1 MTLSSVHDD
10 VLNAVEDVELL
21 SLRWG
26 DVDGS
31 LSRDELIAIAART
44 VGEADAET
52 IVEDLVDAV
61 LLFAFESPD
70 RGERYRSRFAEAM
83 RLLVRARQIF
93 RNESYRGAPPLVADF
108 RIDLRARRYPKRD
121 RDSVAI
127 AASQSNLTKVQC
139 AIWRAI
145 APPLIARFQEDAALR
160 LLSRLERDDGV
171 IVTAGTGSGKTLA
184 FYLPVLVRLAE
195 LAKPGEFWTKAIA
208 IYPRNELLKDQFTE
222 AYRNVRKTKAIL
234 NRPGR
239 RALRI
244 GTYFG
249 DTPKQTGDKGNREDF
264 PQLPKAWRQVPAK
277 GEAKAYVCPFLRCDC
292 DGELHWS
299 VADFQS
305 GRERLFC
312 AAGCGAT
319 FDEQSVALT
328 RQSIRQYPPDIL
340 FTTTEMLNQALSDQR
355 SRHLFGVR
363 VHSSRSPEFLL
374 LDEAH
379 TYSGVSG
386 AQAALT
392 LRRWRAMV
400 GGPVRWVGLSATL
413 EQAQSFFADL
423 TGLSLHQVSEVTP
436 ADGDM
441 IYEGREYQVALRGDP
456 ASRAALLSTSIQASM
471 LLARVMDTPGNRSKG
486 RFGRKLF
493 AFTDD
498 LDVTHRLYDNLRDAE
513 GCDAFG
519 RFVPGDGTLAA
530 LRSSERRDGDLRA
543 RDAAGQRW
551 RLPEKIGH
559 RLEDPLVVA
568 RTTGRDPG
576 VDREA
581 NVIVATSTLEVG
593 FNDPTV
599 GAVLQHK
606 APRNFASFLQRRGR
620 AGRNRD
626 MRPLTVTVLSDY
638 GRDRQLFQS
647 FEHLFDP
654 LLAAQSL
661 PIQNQYVLRMQAAF
675 ALLDWIADRPRPQSM
690 WPGNVWQTVSAPLD
704 PKYNDRQW
712 RRHIQAQVA
721 LLVRGDQEALY
732 SFRKHLKLALNI
744 DEQMVERILW
754 EPPRSILL
762 EVAPTVLRRIYRD
775 WQLACPTKQ
784 RTHERY
790 IKNHPLPEAAP
801 RTLFSDLNLPEVE
814 IVLPPATRFDAGTC
828 ERLPIQQ
835 ALGQVAPGRV
845 TRRFGDAYGGLAH
858 WVPVPPGVSEYAL
871 SIDDYAE
878 SYEYVGQ
885 FQGDGEAGHI
895 DLPVYRPWVVRLEK
909 ANPGTVGATS
919 NASLKW
925 VSGFVTHGEPVSIRP
940 PSRTAWSSLVR
951 DLSLFLHQFRA
962 SISVRR
968 FATGARA
975 EIKRGRGVKQIVDVS
990 FVGASETPV
999 AIGYEF
1005 ETDGLALRLGFM
1017 SVSDLARLVF
1027 EPALERAVRSLFF
1040 KHLVEEDDELPRD
1053 MNVFERS
1060 WVRQIFFL
1068 SATRLAIATGHDLA
1082 ACADTLASGSHATLV
1097 SEVMD
1102 ALLGVQRLQRGD
1114 QDGEGT
1120 DEIEEDGTGYQDGIL
1135 RNRLERLK
1143 AGLRAR
1149 LGDAAILGRI
1159 ARSLKV
1165 ALSGGGSERG
1175 DFLRR
1180 TLEATLADALI
1191 MATASS
1197 APRHMA
1203 TDALVADIARD
1214 PEAPDDVTLWITES
1228 TVGGAGVLQALS
1240 ERYAR
1245 EPRSLFRAL
1254 EAALEPSDL
1263 ESASTALRQTYELM
1277 ASDTSVA
1284 QRVDAVR
1291 LEASHEARANKREE
1305 LLDTLDERGIEITR
1319 TFVVSLSARV
1329 LAPGARRAHDDVV
1342 RAMLGVWE
1350 ATETLSG
1357 LELDARE
1364 VAVLGAFDAGIA
1376 ALGVSAGLFETT
1388 AGPEDRTGGLSGLL
1402 WPKADALR
1410 RDALASWSLFRKPVT
1425 PIPQLVRAVMFEP
1438 HGAAITV
1445 EQDDWRQALCR
1456 ELSADGAARLAA
1468 PETKRTLLRNAIVES
1483 QAMQVHV
1490 GHLQLYPALE
1500 RISREGGC
1508 LTAHFVLREQV

>member
-1 MTLSSVHDD
+1 MTLSRVHDE

-31 LSRDELIAIAART
+31 LCRDELIAIAARIA
-44 VGEADAET
+44 GEADADT
-52 IVEDLVDAV
+52 IVDDLVDAV
-61 LLFAFESPD
+61 LLYAFESPG

-83 RLLVRARQIF
+83 RLLVRARQIMW
-93 RNESYRGAPPLVADF
+93 NESYRGAPPLVADF

-121 RDSVAI
+121 QDS
-127 AASQSNLTKVQC
+127 AAAAVSQTNLTEVQREV
-139 AIWRAI
+139 WRAI
-145 APPLIARFQEDAALR
+145 APSTIARFQEDATIR

-222 AYRNVRKTKAIL
+222 AYRNVKKAKAIL
-234 NRPGR
+234 NRPGS

-249 DTPKQTGDKGNREDF
+249 DTPRQAGVNGNKVGL
-264 PQLPKAWRQVPAK
+264 PQLIKAWRQVPAK

-299 VADFQS
+299 VEDFRD

-312 AAGCGAT
+312 AVDCGAT
-319 FDEQSVALT
+319 YDEQSVALT
-328 RQSIRQYPPDIL
+328 RQSIINNPPDIL
-340 FTTTEMLNQALSDQR
+340 FTTTEMLNRTLSNQR
-355 SRHLFGVR
+355 HRHLFGVR
-363 VHSSRSPEFLL
+363 VRPSRSPEFLL

-379 TYSGVSG
+379 TYNGISG

-413 EQAQSFFADL
+413 EQAQNFFADL
-423 TGLSLHQVSEVTP
+423 TGLPVYRVCEVTP
-436 ADGDM
+436 SDSDM
-441 IYEGREYQVALRGDP
+441 VYEGREYQIALRGDP
-456 ASRAALLSTSIQASM
+456 ASRTALLSTSIQAAM
-471 LLARVMDTPGNRSKG
+471 LLARVMDTSDKRSQG

-498 LDVTHRLYDNLRDAE
+498 LDVTHRFYDNLRDAE
-513 GCDAFG
+513 GRDAFG
-519 RFVPGDGTLAA
+519 RFVPTTGTLAQ
-530 LRSSERRDGDLRA
+530 LRSSNWKDGDPRA
-543 RDAAGQRW
+543 RDLAGQRW
-551 RLPEKIGH
+551 RLPEEVGYQ
-559 RLEDPLVVA
+559 LEDPLVVA

-581 NVIVATSTLEVG
+581 NVIVATSALEVG
-593 FNDPTV
+593 FNDPEV

-626 MRPLTVTVLSDY
+626 MRPLTATVLSDY

-661 PIQNQYVLRMQAAF
+661 PIKNQYVLRMQAAYV
-675 ALLDWIADRPRPQSM
+675 LLDWIADRPMQDKWR
-690 WPGNVWQTVSAPLD
+690 GNVWMTASQPSD
-704 PKYNDRQW
+704 PNYNDRQW
-712 RRHIQAQVA
+712 REHIKAEVA
-721 LLVRGDQEALY
+721 SLVRGDSEALD
-732 SFRKHLKLALNI
+732 SFRAHLKFALNI
-744 DEQMVERILW
+744 DEQTVERLLW

-762 EVAPTVLRRIYRD
+762 EVAPTLLRRIYRD

-784 RTHERY
+784 RTHDRY
-790 IKNHPLPEAAP
+790 VFDHPLPEAAP

-814 IVLPPATRFDAGTC
+814 IVLPPATKLDAETR
-828 ERLPIQQ
+828 ESLPIQQ

-858 WVPVPPGVSEYAL
+858 WVPVPPGLSEYAL
-871 SIDDYAE
+871 TIDDYAE

-885 FQGDGEAGHI
+885 FQGDGEAGRL
-895 DLPVYRPWVVRLEK
+895 DVPVYRPWVVRLEK

-925 VSGFVTHGEPVSIRP
+925 ASGFVTHGAPVSVRP
-940 PSRTAWSSLVR
+940 PARTAWSSLVR
-951 DLSLFLHQFRA
+951 DLRLFLHQFRA
-962 SISVRR
+962 SVGVRR
-968 FATGARA
+968 FATGTRA
-975 EIKRGRGVKQIVDVS
+975 EIKRGRGVTQIIDVN
-990 FVGASETPV
+990 FVGTSDTPA

-1005 ETDGLALRLGFM
+1005 ETDGLALRLGFTPEG
-1017 SVSDLARLVF
+1017 DLARAAF
-1027 EPALERAVRSLFF
+1027 EPALERAIRSLFF
-1040 KHLVEEDDELPRD
+1040 KNLVEQDVALPRD

-1060 WVRQIFFL
+1060 WVRQIFLL
-1068 SATRLAIATGHDLA
+1068 SATRLAVETGQDLA
-1082 ACADTLASGSHATLV
+1082 ACADTLASGTHARLF
-1097 SEVMD
+1097 SEIMD
-1102 ALLGVQRLQRGD
+1102 ALLGVQRLQAGD
-1114 QDGEGT
+1114 HDGEPA
-1120 DEIEEDGTGYQDGIL
+1120 DDAEDDGARHQDGIL

-1143 AGLRAR
+1143 AGLQAR
-1149 LGDAAILGRI
+1149 LADAAVLANI
-1159 ARSLKV
+1159 AHSLKV
-1165 ALSGGGSERG
+1165 ALSDGGSKRG
-1175 DFLRR
+1175 EFLRR
-1180 TLEATLADALI
+1180 SLEVTMADALI
-1191 MATASS
+1191 TATASS

-1203 TDALVADIARD
+1203 TDALVADIALD
-1214 PEAPDDVTLWITES
+1214 PEVPNDVTLWITES

-1284 QRVDAVR
+1284 QRVEAVR
-1291 LEASHEARANKREE
+1291 LEASHEARANKRDE
-1305 LLDTLDERGIEITR
+1305 LLDTLDKRGIEITR

-1350 ATETLSG
+1350 EMETLIG
-1357 LELDARE
+1357 LELEPRE
-1364 VAVLGAFDAGIA
+1364 VAVLGAFDANIA
-1376 ALGVSAGLFETT
+1376 ALGVSACLFEATV
-1388 AGPEDRTGGLSGLL
+1388 GPEDRTGGLAGLL
-1402 WPKADALR
+1402 WPKSDALR
-1410 RDALASWSLFRKPVT
+1410 RDALANWSPFRKPMT

-1438 HGAAITV
+1438 HGVAISV
-1445 EQDDWRQALCR
+1445 EQEDWREALCYQ
-1456 ELSADGAARLAA
+1456 LSAEGAARLAT
-1468 PETKRTLLRNAIVES
+1468 PDTKRTLLRSAIVES

-1490 GHLQLYPALE
+1490 GHLQLYPVLE
-1500 RISREGGC
+1500 RLSREGGC